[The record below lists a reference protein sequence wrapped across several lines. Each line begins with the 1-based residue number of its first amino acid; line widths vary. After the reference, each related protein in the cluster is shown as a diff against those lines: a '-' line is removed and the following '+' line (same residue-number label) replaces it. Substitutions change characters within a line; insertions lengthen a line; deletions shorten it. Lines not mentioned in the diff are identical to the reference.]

1 MADATLAGVAPDSVK
16 VGAVHTV
23 MLAAP
28 VALVLPVALAAPV
41 VPVVPVVRGA
51 PVVPVVPV
59 VHLVPVRLVALWTS
73 SIRATQVLTLGHPSR
88 LQRPS
93 CGTVRSP

>member
-1 MADATLAGVAPDSVK
+1 M
-16 VGAVHTV
+16 GAVHTV

-51 PVVPVVPV
+51 PVVPVV
-59 VHLVPVRLVALWTS
+59 HLVPVRLVALWTS
-73 SIRATQVLTLGHPSR
+73 SIRATQAGV
-88 LQRPS
+88 
-93 CGTVRSP
+93 